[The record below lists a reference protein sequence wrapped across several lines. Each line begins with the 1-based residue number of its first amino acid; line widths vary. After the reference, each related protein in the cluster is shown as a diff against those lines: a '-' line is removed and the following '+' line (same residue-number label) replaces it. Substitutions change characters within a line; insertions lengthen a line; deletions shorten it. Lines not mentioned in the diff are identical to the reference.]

1 MKLSLDDNSA
11 RYMIRAYGP
20 GHVVVNEEIIRTSVV
35 VLPEQL
41 LRDWAPG
48 SFEDI
53 TAEHIE
59 GLLALEPEI
68 ILLGTGQRMQFPHPR
83 TLAAAAARR
92 VGIEVMDTA
101 AACRTYNILAAESRN
116 VAAALLMI

>member
-11 RYMIRAYGP
+11 RYTIRAYGP
-20 GHVVVNEEIIRTSVV
+20 GHVVINEETIRASVV
-35 VLPEQL
+35 VLPERL
-41 LRDWAPG
+41 LRDWPPAT
-48 SFEDI
+48 FEEL

-59 GLLALEPEI
+59 RLLALEPEI
-68 ILLGTGQRMQFPHPR
+68 ILLGTGGRMHFPHPR
-83 TLAAAAARR
+83 TLAAAAAQG
-92 VGIEVMDTA
+92 VGLEVMDTA

>member
-1 MKLSLDDNSA
+1 MKLSLDDNA
-11 RYMIRAYGP
+11 AHYTIRAYGP
-20 GHVVVNEEIIRTSVV
+20 GHVVVNEEVIRASVV
-35 VLPEQL
+35 ISPERL
-41 LRDWAPG
+41 LRDWPPA
-48 SFEDI
+48 SFEDL

-59 GLLALEPEI
+59 SLLALEPEI
-68 ILLGTGQRMQFPHPR
+68 ILLGTGESMRMLHPR
-83 TLAAAAARR
+83 ITAAAATRR